1 MQKMKTARLFSLCWI
16 VCAGLTLFLAA
27 PAAADW
33 TDASLDVILPFDTEV
48 FVLGPDPA
56 CAIDSNNC
64 IPGLVELPV
73 FDEFD
78 AQLITPGLYDIV
90 KVQATLTIATDM
102 PLPIQIRVVFGGLG
116 YQTAPRDWMLRNP
129 GTYRTSAYFMV
140 SGDGAKTIGAKAQ
153 VKWLSPGGW
162 VIDSNTIL
170 DTVFVGE

>member
-1 MQKMKTARLFSLCWI
+1 MLKMRTARLFLLCWV
-16 VCAGLTLFLAA
+16 VCAGITLFLAA

-33 TDASLDVILPFDTEV
+33 TDLESMLDFDTEI
-48 FVLGPDPA
+48 FVLGPDPN
-56 CAIDSNNC
+56 CPGETC

-78 AQLITPGLYDIV
+78 TQQITPGLYDIV
-90 KVQATLTIATDM
+90 KVQATLTIAPDM
-102 PLPIQIRVVFGGLG
+102 PLPIKIRVVFGGLG
-116 YQTAPRDWMLRNP
+116 YQTAPRDWTLRNP
-129 GTYRTSAYFMV
+129 GTYTTSAYFMV

-153 VKWLSPGGW
+153 VKWLSSVGW